1 MSVSGE
7 FLASGGLRGRF
18 PPVQTGS
25 STLRTEWH
33 PWHWITDPQAWI
45 ALLTLT
51 SLEIVLGIDNIIFI
65 SILSGRLPEAQ
76 RGRARTLGLAAAMVT
91 RILLLA
97 SLAWL
102 AHLTR
107 GLFTVAGHE
116 VTARDLVLLGGG
128 LFLLAKATF
137 EIHHNLEGDEGHGG
151 GKAAASFA
159 AVIAQIMVL
168 DIIFSLDSVITA
180 IGMADHLPVMIAAVV
195 IAVLVMMAAAG
206 PISRFVE
213 GHPTV
218 KMLALSFLLLVGM
231 SLIAEGFGQHISKA
245 YIYFA
250 MGFSVFV
257 EMLNLRIRA
266 RAGRHPVKLRGSPL
280 TEEGDRRGQDRG
292 RRPCRAIRSCRPLTC
307 IAPGRAASSCA
318 SIDRPPSAMRVPA
331 ARVAPASS
339 RAPSRASSAAA
350 ELLALNQSSCGRR
363 SATAAAMVAAGN
375 PQPMFTVRHPA
386 SRSATSTSALRHRVG
401 IADEGAA
408 EGQRRVVPA
417 SRQGVPQLVHQAQ
430 DDLARAPL
438 LVYRQGAVLP
448 AVAEVRER
456 AGDDLV
462 ADLGHRMPADVET
475 EDEAAQ
481 TVIVPGRE
489 SVRRLDGP
497 PLP

>member
-1 MSVSGE
+1 MD
-7 FLASGGLRGRF
+7 
-18 PPVQTGS
+18 
-25 STLRTEWH
+25 
-33 PWHWITDPQAWI
+33 WITDPQAWI

-76 RGRARTLGLAAAMVT
+76 RGRARTVGLAAAMVT

-97 SLAWL
+97 SLAWI

-137 EIHHNLEGDEGHGG
+137 EIHHNLEGDEGHAQ
-151 GKAAASFA
+151 GKAAVSFA

-168 DIIFSLDSVITA
+168 DVIFSLDSVITA

-231 SLIAEGFGQHISKA
+231 SLVAEGFGQHLSKA

-257 EMLNLRIRA
+257 EMLNLRVRA
-266 RAGRHPVKLRGSPL
+266 RVGRRPVKLRGSPL
-280 TEEGDRRGQDRG
+280 TE
-292 RRPCRAIRSCRPLTC
+292 
-307 IAPGRAASSCA
+307 
-318 SIDRPPSAMRVPA
+318 
-331 ARVAPASS
+331 
-339 RAPSRASSAAA
+339 
-350 ELLALNQSSCGRR
+350 
-363 SATAAAMVAAGN
+363 
-375 PQPMFTVRHPA
+375 
-386 SRSATSTSALRHRVG
+386 
-401 IADEGAA
+401 AD
-408 EGQRRVVPA
+408 
-417 SRQGVPQLVHQAQ
+417 
-430 DDLARAPL
+430 
-438 LVYRQGAVLP
+438 
-448 AVAEVRER
+448 
-456 AGDDLV
+456 
-462 ADLGHRMPADVET
+462 
-475 EDEAAQ
+475 
-481 TVIVPGRE
+481 
-489 SVRRLDGP
+489 
-497 PLP
+497 